1 MYDLSYLEGCSNFRE
16 FFLQHMPGFFFHA
29 KCKTINKNEFE
40 IKEIEMFSKDLIL
53 FTS

>member
-1 MYDLSYLEGCSNFRE
+1 MICHILRDAVILEN

-40 IKEIEMFSKDLIL
+40 IKEIEMFSKELVL